1 MESGRV
7 IRDLQALGEH
17 QGSDHTDE
25 IDDDEFWRGFQEGFS
40 QGTPVGLAKA
50 REVFEEHTHL
60 ASNDIKIENGC
71 LLFQGKTGT

>member
-1 MESGRV
+1 MESDRV
-7 IRDLQALGEH
+7 MRDLQALGEH
-17 QGSDHTDE
+17 QGSDYTDE
-25 IDDDEFWRGFQEGFS
+25 IDDDEFWRGFQEGFNS
-40 QGTPVGLAKA
+40 GTPVGLAKA